1 MHHTLSHVCRA
12 HTSGSRV
19 NILSLQ
25 AFSRHSEHWITAAA
39 VAKNLILP
47 LLCVKLHTAL
57 IFSLDILLTAP
68 VSGPD
73 WVQVTEMSRADDAGP
88 GNCKTDPVPELGAGT
103 TGCTVS
109 PALLSF
115 PTLGNTPLP

>member
-1 MHHTLSHVCRA
+1 MMHHTLSHVCSA
-12 HTSGSRV
+12 QTSGSRV

-25 AFSRHSEHWITAAA
+25 AFSRHSEHWITAA

-57 IFSLDILLTAP
+57 LFSLDILLTAP

-73 WVQVTEMSRADDAGP
+73 WVQETEMSRADDAGP
-88 GNCKTDPVPELGAGT
+88 GNCKTDPELGAVT

-109 PALLSF
+109 PAQSF